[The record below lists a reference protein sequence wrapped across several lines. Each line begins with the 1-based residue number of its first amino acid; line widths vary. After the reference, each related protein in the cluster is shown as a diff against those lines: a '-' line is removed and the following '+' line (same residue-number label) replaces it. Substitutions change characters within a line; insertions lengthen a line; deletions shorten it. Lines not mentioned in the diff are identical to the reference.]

1 MIGKVQGALIKSVQW
16 FLHQPPPKPI
26 HTCKAKTHICSL
38 PSDTRILACKAIP
51 IMKLKLSQVTWKCL
65 QLNVYIL
72 FFSLFFSFNYRSG
85 LSRLSDIVVS
95 SRSRPSQGLLSRR
108 IMAESL
114 SLTSSSSLSSMIKP
128 KMNSVNDL
136 ANFFE

>member
-16 FLHQPPPKPI
+16 FQHQSPPKPI
-26 HTCKAKTHICSL
+26 HTCKANTHICSL
-38 PSDTRILACKAIP
+38 PSDTRILACEAIP
-51 IMKLKLSQVTWKCL
+51 IMKLKLSQVTWKGL

-72 FFSLFFSFNYRSG
+72 FFSLFFSFKYRSG

-114 SLTSSSSLSSMIKP
+114 SSSSSLSSWIKP
-128 KMNSVNDL
+128 KVNSLNDL